1 VRRDLLLYDLRV
13 LPPQAQ
19 KPAPAAASNIKFTI

>member
-13 LPPQAQ
+13 VPPQAQ
-19 KPAPAAASNIKFTI
+19 QAAPAAGANVKFTI